1 MNVNIKSC
9 QDDGDCVIIPD
20 TMTTNTAPATTTV
33 TAITKKDDKTPIVE
47 FEYPDSETGEM
58 KVRYLRVVEAD
69 ARYVKGYELVS
80 AISKTDGQ
88 FKTFSRTRLA
98 RYGVSLVSF

>member
-9 QDDGDCVIIPD
+9 QDGEDCDTIPD
-20 TMTTNTAPATTTV
+20 TMTSTSNLNATFV
-33 TAITKKDDKTPIVE
+33 IADKTPIVE
-47 FEYPDSETGEM
+47 FEYPDSTTGEM
-58 KVRYLRVVEAD
+58 KLRYLRVVEAD

-80 AISKTDGQ
+80 PLSKTDGQ

-98 RYGVSLVSF
+98 RHGVSLISF